1 MHIRLYNR
9 LDQIANGYR
18 ASQIL
23 FTANRLGLFAA
34 LAKGARSAAQ
44 LAEALSADLRATR
57 ILCDALAALRLLRK
71 RGNTY
76 ANSSLAREFLLP
88 ERPRSQNALF
98 LHGAALYE
106 RWGRLYD
113 VVKTGEP
120 VPRQAVEPRLR
131 GDERAFAH
139 AMASSASL
147 GARETAAKLGL
158 AGVRTLLD
166 IGGGPGLY
174 AIAFARRNPRL
185 KAVVFDNAPTL
196 RVAQANIAK
205 AGLAERIQT
214 RAGDALRDDLGAGY
228 DLVLLSNVVHS
239 YSAADN
245 QQLITKAAQAL
256 APCGRLAVKD
266 FLLTPSRTKPQ
277 KASLFAV
284 NMLVST
290 TGGDCYT
297 VAEIKHWLRQAGLAV
312 AHVVKLTPPAQVVVG
327 RRWDPPGARAQ

>member
-1 MHIRLYNR
+1 MRIRLYDR

-34 LAKGARSAAQ
+34 LAKEARSAAQ
-44 LAEALSADLRATR
+44 LAQALSADLRATR
-57 ILCDALAALRLLRK
+57 ILCDALAALGLLRK
-71 RGNTY
+71 RGNAY
-76 ANSSLAREFLLP
+76 ANSSLARAFLLP
-88 ERPRSQNALF
+88 ARPRSQNALF

-113 VVKTGEP
+113 VVKTGKP
-120 VPRQAVEPRLR
+120 VPRQAVDPRLL
-131 GDERAFAH
+131 GDERTFAQ

-158 AGVRTLLD
+158 AGVRTFLD

-174 AIAFARRNPRL
+174 AITFARRNPRL
-185 KAVVFDNAPTL
+185 KAVVFDDAPTL
-196 RVAQANIAK
+196 EVAQANIAK

-214 RAGDALRDDLGAGY
+214 QAGDALQDDLGAGH

-245 QQLITKAAQAL
+245 QRLVAKAAQAL
-256 APCGRLAVKD
+256 APGGRLAVKD
-266 FLLTPSRTKPQ
+266 FLLAPSRTKPQ

-297 VAEIKHWLRQAGLAV
+297 AAEIKQWLRQAGLAV
-312 AHVVKLTPPAQVVVG
+312 GPVIKLTPPTQIVVG
-327 RRWDPPGARAQ
+327 RK